1 MLRANATHD
10 CRSYISAILPS
21 HPLTTIGVFGS
32 YNSPADSC
40 VPSLC
45 LRMSLPSQ
53 SHTLSLPDSNMT
65 QDDAMRDDSS
75 ARKYN
80 KTSLQKRTPQDKL
93 AKDAA
98 SSSTATHFVPPGDAG
113 QPYDPVAEYRRGRA
127 LTADNLER
135 IPNADQLAPGIRLP
149 GRVIDS
155 HGADTDMQTSSDADG
170 GAQSLE
176 TGHTSVGAFGEGG
189 ASVPGVPPELDP
201 RTPAFRPHSP
211 GEASVLSVAVQPPAS
226 PKASI
231 LEPSEPPSP
240 FVEITPSRSATSDRY
255 GILASSASATA
266 GSSSY
271 STSARGSSPPLSVG
285 YAPSEAF
292 NSAMR
297 LGPGPSMLGRNVAS
311 VAPSEAGSVSST
323 GTGGGGPGSA
333 GTADDQEV
341 ALRAAY
347 IERQRMRERE
357 LMGGEAG
364 VGGTTIPTFTLPTRG
379 STPLAFAPG
388 LSARLGGVS
397 GTAFDNVSRAGS
409 TAATTGTNSP
419 PLSPTGSE
427 IPDAVASPSR
437 RGSVDSTETL
447 GSMRAPPSVQ
457 GFEPGSG
464 IESRR
469 MSRGGS
475 SVGFDDLA
483 RRGSEGGLITNAMD
497 EDILDAGSVRDEPQP
512 L

>member
-1 MLRANATHD
+1 
-10 CRSYISAILPS
+10 
-21 HPLTTIGVFGS
+21 
-32 YNSPADSC
+32 
-40 VPSLC
+40 
-45 LRMSLPSQ
+45 
-53 SHTLSLPDSNMT
+53 MT
-65 QDDAMRDDSS
+65 QDEPMRDDSS

-80 KTSLQKRTPQDKL
+80 KTSHLHKRSPSGNSYP
-93 AKDAA
+93 ADAA
-98 SSSTATHFVPPGDAG
+98 SSSTGAQFAPPPDAG

-201 RTPAFRPHSP
+201 RTSAFRPQSP
-211 GEASVLSVAVQPPAS
+211 GEASVFSVAVQPPAS
-226 PKASI
+226 PKASM
-231 LEPSEPPSP
+231 LEPSEPTSP
-240 FVEITPSRSATSDRY
+240 FVEATPSRSGTSDRY
-255 GILASSASATA
+255 GMPTSSASATA

-271 STSARGSSPPLSVG
+271 SASARGSSPPLSVG

-364 VGGTTIPTFTLPTRG
+364 VGGTTIPTFTLPARG

-388 LSARLGGVS
+388 LSARLGGAGPGS
-397 GTAFDNVSRAGS
+397 GAFDNVSRAGS

-419 PLSPTGSE
+419 PLSPTGSDVAYP
-427 IPDAVASPSR
+427 IASPSR

-457 GFEPGSG
+457 GFEVGSG

-475 SVGFDDLA
+475 SVGFDESA
-483 RRGSEGGLITNAMD
+483 RRGSEGGLMTSAMD
-497 EDILDAGSVRDEPQP
+497 EDQVGARDDPEV

>member
-1 MLRANATHD
+1 MSHRQ
-10 CRSYISAILPS
+10 PS
-21 HPLTTIGVFGS
+21 E
-32 YNSPADSC
+32 
-40 VPSLC
+40 
-45 LRMSLPSQ
+45 R
-53 SHTLSLPDSNMT
+53 LPDTAMA
-65 QDDAMRDDSS
+65 QDEAMRDDSS

-80 KTSLQKRTPQDKL
+80 KTSHLQKRTPPEGYPVEP
-93 AKDAA
+93 AG
-98 SSSTATHFVPPGDAG
+98 SSSAAQFTSNNADAG

-149 GRVIDS
+149 GRVIDP
-155 HGADTDMQTSSDADG
+155 HGADTDMQTSSDADE

-189 ASVPGVPPELDP
+189 APVPGVPPELDP

-211 GEASVLSVAVQPPAS
+211 GEASVFSVAVQPPAS

-231 LEPSEPPSP
+231 IEPCEPASP
-240 FVEITPSRSATSDRY
+240 YVETTPSRSSTVDRH
-255 GILASSASATA
+255 GVPVSSASATA

-271 STSARGSSPPLSVG
+271 SASARGSSPPLSAG

-292 NSAMR
+292 IAAMR
-297 LGPGPSMLGRNVAS
+297 LGPGPSSLGRNVAS

-323 GTGGGGPGSA
+323 GTGGRGST

-364 VGGTTIPTFTLPTRG
+364 VGGTTIPTFALPARD

-388 LSARLGGVS
+388 LSARLGGGGGS
-397 GTAFDNVSRAGS
+397 SSTAFENGSRAGS
-409 TAATTGTNSP
+409 TAATTGTSTP

-447 GSMRAPPSVQ
+447 GSIRAPSSVQ
-457 GFEPGSG
+457 GFELGSG

-475 SVGFDDLA
+475 SAGFGEGGAGNDYA
-483 RRGSEGGLITNAMD
+483 RRGSEGGIITSAMEED
-497 EDILDAGSVRDEPQP
+497 EQPILPGEPGG

>member
-1 MLRANATHD
+1 MA
-10 CRSYISAILPS
+10 
-21 HPLTTIGVFGS
+21 
-32 YNSPADSC
+32 
-40 VPSLC
+40 
-45 LRMSLPSQ
+45 
-53 SHTLSLPDSNMT
+53 
-65 QDDAMRDDSS
+65 QDEAMRDDSS

-80 KTSLQKRTPQDKL
+80 KTSHLQKRNPQGNYPVDP
-93 AKDAA
+93 AG
-98 SSSTATHFVPPGDAG
+98 SSSAARFNPGSADAG

-149 GRVIDS
+149 GRVIDP
-155 HGADTDMQTSSDADG
+155 HGADTDMQTSSDADE

-189 ASVPGVPPELDP
+189 APVPGVPPELDP

-211 GEASVLSVAVQPPAS
+211 GEASVFSVAVQPPVS

-231 LEPSEPPSP
+231 LEPSEPASP
-240 FVEITPSRSATSDRY
+240 FVETTPSRSSTIDRY
-255 GILASSASATA
+255 GVPASSASATA

-271 STSARGSSPPLSVG
+271 SASARGSSPPLSAG

-292 NSAMR
+292 NAAMR

-323 GTGGGGPGSA
+323 GTGGGGPGST

-364 VGGTTIPTFTLPTRG
+364 VGGTTIPTFALPARG
-379 STPLAFAPG
+379 TTPLPFAPG
-388 LSARLGGVS
+388 LSARLGGGS
-397 GTAFDNVSRAGS
+397 SSAAFDNVSRAGS
-409 TAATTGTNSP
+409 TAATTGTSTP

-447 GSMRAPPSVQ
+447 GSIRAPPSVQ
-457 GFEPGSG
+457 GFELGSG

-475 SVGFDDLA
+475 SAGFGEGAQHDYA
-483 RRGSEGGLITNAMD
+483 RRGSEGGAKGSAMD
-497 EDILDAGSVRDEPQP
+497 EDE
-512 L
+512 

>member
-1 MLRANATHD
+1 
-10 CRSYISAILPS
+10 
-21 HPLTTIGVFGS
+21 
-32 YNSPADSC
+32 
-40 VPSLC
+40 
-45 LRMSLPSQ
+45 MSNQPEQLQASTMSQ
-53 SHTLSLPDSNMT
+53 DES
-65 QDDAMRDDSS
+65 MRDDSS

-80 KTSLQKRTPQDKL
+80 KTSHLQKRTPVEKYPVDPTGT
-93 AKDAA
+93 
-98 SSSTATHFVPPGDAG
+98 SSSAAQFVPPSSDAG

-149 GRVIDS
+149 GRAMDP
-155 HGADTDMQTSSDADG
+155 HHGGADTDMQTSSDADE

-189 ASVPGVPPELDP
+189 APVPGVPPELDP

-211 GEASVLSVAVQPPAS
+211 GEASVFSVAVQPPAS

-231 LEPSEPPSP
+231 LEPSEPASP
-240 FVEITPSRSATSDRY
+240 FVETTPSRSGTGDRY
-255 GILASSASATA
+255 GIPASSASATA

-271 STSARGSSPPLSVG
+271 SASARGSSPPLSAG

-292 NSAMR
+292 NAAMR
-297 LGPGPSMLGRNVAS
+297 LGPGPSMLSRNVAS

-323 GTGGGGPGSA
+323 GTGGGGPGST

-364 VGGTTIPTFTLPTRG
+364 VGGTTIPTFNLPGARG
-379 STPLAFAPG
+379 GPTPLAFAPG
-388 LSARLGGVS
+388 LSARLGSTGNTS
-397 GTAFDNVSRAGS
+397 MAFDNVSRAGS
-409 TAATTGTNSP
+409 TAATTGTSTP

-457 GFEPGSG
+457 GFEVASG

-475 SVGFDDLA
+475 SAGFGADDVYA
-483 RRGSEGGLITNAMD
+483 RRGSEGGLMTSAMD
-497 EDILDAGSVRDEPQP
+497 EDEVRPESEA

>member
-1 MLRANATHD
+1 M
-10 CRSYISAILPS
+10 SAQP
-21 HPLTTIGVFGS
+21 
-32 YNSPADSC
+32 
-40 VPSLC
+40 
-45 LRMSLPSQ
+45 Q
-53 SHTLSLPDSNMT
+53 SETLPDAVMA
-65 QDDAMRDDSS
+65 QDEAMRDDSS

-80 KTSLQKRTPQDKL
+80 KTSHLQKRNDRV
-93 AKDAA
+93 DAA
-98 SSSTATHFVPPGDAG
+98 STSSNTQFVPPGDAG

-127 LTADNLER
+127 LTADNLGR
-135 IPNADQLAPGIRLP
+135 IPDADQLAPGIRLP
-149 GRVIDS
+149 GRVIDP
-155 HGADTDMQTSSDADG
+155 HGADTDMQTSSDADE

-189 ASVPGVPPELDP
+189 APVPGVPPELDP

-211 GEASVLSVAVQPPAS
+211 GEASVFSVAVQPPAS

-231 LEPSEPPSP
+231 LEASEPASP
-240 FVEITPSRSATSDRY
+240 FAVETTPSRSGTADRY
-255 GILASSASATA
+255 GIPTSSASATA

-271 STSARGSSPPLSVG
+271 SASASARGSSPPLSAG

-323 GTGGGGPGSA
+323 GTGGGGPGST

-364 VGGTTIPTFTLPTRG
+364 VGGTTIPTFTLPARG

-388 LSARLGGVS
+388 LSARLGGGS
-397 GTAFDNVSRAGS
+397 GGGSGPGSSVAFDTVSRAGS
-409 TAATTGTNSP
+409 TAATTGTSTP

-427 IPDAVASPSR
+427 IPYAVGSPSR

-447 GSMRAPPSVQ
+447 GSIRAPPSVQ
-457 GFEPGSG
+457 GFELASG

-475 SVGFDDLA
+475 SAGMAEAVPHDAA
-483 RRGSEGGLITNAMD
+483 RRGSQGGLITSAMD
-497 EDILDAGSVRDEPQP
+497 KDDAGHDGERAM
-512 L
+512 

>member
-1 MLRANATHD
+1 M
-10 CRSYISAILPS
+10 SAQPESL
-21 HPLTTIGVFGS
+21 
-32 YNSPADSC
+32 ADSA
-40 VPSLC
+40 
-45 LRMSLPSQ
+45 MSTTDD
-53 SHTLSLPDSNMT
+53 SH
-65 QDDAMRDDSS
+65 RDDSS

-80 KTSLQKRTPQDKL
+80 KTSLQKPYPSGPIPSNATTFTP
-93 AKDAA
+93 
-98 SSSTATHFVPPGDAG
+98 PPTDSAH
-113 QPYDPVAEYRRGRA
+113 PYDPVAEYRRGRA

-149 GRVIDS
+149 GRAMDP
-155 HGADTDMQTSSDADG
+155 HAGADTDMQTSSDADG

-189 ASVPGVPPELDP
+189 APVPGVPPELDP
-201 RTPAFRPHSP
+201 RTSAFRPHSP
-211 GEASVLSVAVQPPAS
+211 GEASVFSVAVQPPAS

-231 LEPSEPPSP
+231 LEPSEPASP
-240 FVEITPSRSATSDRY
+240 FVETTPSRSSTMDRY
-255 GILASSASATA
+255 GAPVSSASATA

-271 STSARGSSPPLSVG
+271 SASARGSSPPLSAG

-292 NSAMR
+292 NAAMR
-297 LGPGPSMLGRNVAS
+297 LGPGPSMLSRNVAS

-323 GTGGGGPGSA
+323 GTGGGGPGST

-364 VGGTTIPTFTLPTRG
+364 VGGATYPSFTLPGARG
-379 STPLAFAPG
+379 ATPLAFAPG
-388 LSARLGGVS
+388 LSARLGS
-397 GTAFDNVSRAGS
+397 GNTAFDNVSRAGS
-409 TAATTGTNSP
+409 TAATTGTSTP

-457 GFEPGSG
+457 GFELGSG

-475 SVGFDDLA
+475 SAGLGERVDGYAGGA
-483 RRGSEGGLITNAMD
+483 RRGSEGAVLGNAMD
-497 EDILDAGSVRDEPQP
+497 EDEIRAESEVM
-512 L
+512 

>member
-1 MLRANATHD
+1 
-10 CRSYISAILPS
+10 
-21 HPLTTIGVFGS
+21 
-32 YNSPADSC
+32 
-40 VPSLC
+40 
-45 LRMSLPSQ
+45 MSLQPSEPVQ
-53 SHTLSLPDSNMT
+53 DSVMA
-65 QDDAMRDDSS
+65 QDESMRDDSS

-80 KTSLQKRTPQDKL
+80 KTSSQKRAAQDNPSL
-93 AKDAA
+93 DAA
-98 SSSTATHFVPPGDAG
+98 GSSSRAQFVPGGDG
-113 QPYDPVAEYRRGRA
+113 GLPYDPVAEYRRGRA
-127 LTADNLER
+127 LTADNLGR
-135 IPNADQLAPGIRLP
+135 IPDADQLAPGIRLP
-149 GRVIDS
+149 GRTIDS
-155 HGADTDMQTSSDADG
+155 HGADTDMQTSSDADE

-189 ASVPGVPPELDP
+189 APVPGVPPELDP

-211 GEASVLSVAVQPPAS
+211 GEASVFSVAVQPPAS

-231 LEPSEPPSP
+231 LEASEPASP
-240 FVEITPSRSATSDRY
+240 FVETTPSRSDRY
-255 GILASSASATA
+255 GIPASSASATA

-271 STSARGSSPPLSVG
+271 SHSARGSSPPLSAG
-285 YAPSEAF
+285 YAPSEAL
-292 NSAMR
+292 NAALR
-297 LGPGPSMLGRNVAS
+297 LGPGPGPSMLGRNVAS
-311 VAPSEAGSVSST
+311 VAPSEAGSVSSS
-323 GTGGGGPGSA
+323 GTGGGGPGST

-364 VGGTTIPTFTLPTRG
+364 VGGTTIPTFPLSARG
-379 STPLAFAPG
+379 TTPLAFAPG
-388 LSARLGGVS
+388 LSARLGGGS
-397 GTAFDNVSRAGS
+397 GNTPFDNVSRAGS
-409 TAATTGTNSP
+409 TAATTGTSTP

-447 GSMRAPPSVQ
+447 GSIRAPPSVQ

-475 SVGFDDLA
+475 SAGYGDATQHDYG
-483 RRGSEGGLITNAMD
+483 RRGSEGGLINTAMEED
-497 EDILDAGSVRDEPQP
+497 EQMGNEVRREPEA

>member
-1 MLRANATHD
+1 MQDT
-10 CRSYISAILPS
+10 Y
-21 HPLTTIGVFGS
+21 
-32 YNSPADSC
+32 PAD
-40 VPSLC
+40 P
-45 LRMSLPSQ
+45 
-53 SHTLSLPDSNMT
+53 
-65 QDDAMRDDSS
+65 
-75 ARKYN
+75 
-80 KTSLQKRTPQDKL
+80 
-93 AKDAA
+93 AA
-98 SSSTATHFVPPGDAG
+98 SSSAAAQFVPPGDVG

-135 IPNADQLAPGIRLP
+135 IPDAEQLAPGIRLP
-149 GRVIDS
+149 GRAMHP
-155 HGADTDMQTSSDADG
+155 HGADTDMQTSSDADE

-189 ASVPGVPPELDP
+189 APVPGVPPELDP
-201 RTPAFRPHSP
+201 RTSAFRPHSP
-211 GEASVLSVAVQPPAS
+211 GEASVFSVAVQPPAS

-231 LEPSEPPSP
+231 LEPSEPASP
-240 FVEITPSRSATSDRY
+240 FVETTPSRSNTGDRY
-255 GILASSASATA
+255 GIPASSASATA

-271 STSARGSSPPLSVG
+271 SASARGSSPPLSVG

-292 NSAMR
+292 NAAMR

-323 GTGGGGPGSA
+323 GTGGGGPGST

-364 VGGTTIPTFTLPTRG
+364 VGGATLPTFTLPGVARG

-388 LSARLGGVS
+388 LSARLGG
-397 GTAFDNVSRAGS
+397 GTGSSSTFDNVSRAGS

-419 PLSPTGSE
+419 PLSPTGSSE

-447 GSMRAPPSVQ
+447 GSIRAPPSVQ
-457 GFEPGSG
+457 GFELGSG

-475 SVGFDDLA
+475 SAGFGADDVAA
-483 RRGSEGGLITNAMD
+483 RRGSEGGLITSAMD
-497 EDILDAGSVRDEPQP
+497 EDEPCATE
-512 L
+512 

>member
-1 MLRANATHD
+1 
-10 CRSYISAILPS
+10 
-21 HPLTTIGVFGS
+21 
-32 YNSPADSC
+32 
-40 VPSLC
+40 
-45 LRMSLPSQ
+45 MSLQRPSD
-53 SHTLSLPDSNMT
+53 TLPDSVMA
-65 QDDAMRDDSS
+65 QDESMRDDSS

-80 KTSLQKRTPQDKL
+80 KTSHLQQRPSQLNQIDE
-93 AKDAA
+93 AA
-98 SSSTATHFVPPGDAG
+98 GSSSAARFIPAGDAG

-149 GRVIDS
+149 GRHIDP
-155 HGADTDMQTSSDADG
+155 HAADTDMQTSSDADG

-189 ASVPGVPPELDP
+189 APVPGVPPELDP

-211 GEASVLSVAVQPPAS
+211 GEASVFSVAVQPPAS

-231 LEPSEPPSP
+231 LEPSEPVSP
-240 FVEITPSRSATSDRY
+240 FVEPPTSRSGASDHH
-255 GILASSASATA
+255 GIPASSASATA
-266 GSSSY
+266 GSSAY
-271 STSARGSSPPLSVG
+271 SASARGSSPPLSAG

-323 GTGGGGPGSA
+323 GTGGGGPGST

-364 VGGTTIPTFTLPTRG
+364 VGGTTIPSFALPARG

-388 LSARLGGVS
+388 LSARLGS
-397 GTAFDNVSRAGS
+397 NTAFDNVSRAGS
-409 TAATTGTNSP
+409 TAATTGTSTP
-419 PLSPTGSE
+419 PLSPTGSD
-427 IPDAVASPSR
+427 IPYAVGSPSR

-457 GFEPGSG
+457 GFELGSG

-475 SVGFDDLA
+475 SVGGDA
-483 RRGSEGGLITNAMD
+483 HEGGRRMSEGGAMD
-497 EDILDAGSVRDEPQP
+497 EDLDASRAREDEMM
-512 L
+512 

>member
-1 MLRANATHD
+1 MIATD
-10 CRSYISAILPS
+10 ES
-21 HPLTTIGVFGS
+21 
-32 YNSPADSC
+32 
-40 VPSLC
+40 
-45 LRMSLPSQ
+45 
-53 SHTLSLPDSNMT
+53 
-65 QDDAMRDDSS
+65 MRDDSS

-80 KTSLQKRTPQDKL
+80 KTSHLQRANYPID
-93 AKDAA
+93 AAA
-98 SSSTATHFVPPGDAG
+98 SSSSVQFSLPTNDTS

-149 GRVIDS
+149 GRTIDPHTHATS
-155 HGADTDMQTSSDADG
+155 TDMQTSSDADE

-189 ASVPGVPPELDP
+189 APVPGVPPELDP

-211 GEASVLSVAVQPPAS
+211 GEASVFSVAVQPPAS

-231 LEPSEPPSP
+231 LEASEPASP
-240 FVEITPSRSATSDRY
+240 YVETTPSRTNTGGY
-255 GILASSASATA
+255 GVPASNASATA

-271 STSARGSSPPLSVG
+271 AGSARGSSPPLSAG

-292 NSAMR
+292 NAALR

-323 GTGGGGPGSA
+323 GTGGGPAST

-388 LSARLGGVS
+388 VSARLGGSSAV
-397 GTAFDNVSRAGS
+397 FDNVSRAGS

-419 PLSPTGSE
+419 PLSPSGSE

-457 GFEPGSG
+457 GFELAASSGAG

-475 SVGFDDLA
+475 SAGFAEDLAA
-483 RRGSEGGLITNAMD
+483 RRGSEAGLFSSSAM
-497 EDILDAGSVRDEPQP
+497 EVDEPGSGESETY
-512 L
+512 

>member
-1 MLRANATHD
+1 
-10 CRSYISAILPS
+10 
-21 HPLTTIGVFGS
+21 
-32 YNSPADSC
+32 
-40 VPSLC
+40 
-45 LRMSLPSQ
+45 MSLQQQ
-53 SHTLSLPDSNMT
+53 SETLPDSVMAH
-65 QDDAMRDDSS
+65 DEAMRDDSS

-80 KTSLQKRTPQDKL
+80 KTSHLQKRNDN
-93 AKDAA
+93 ADA
-98 SSSTATHFVPPGDAG
+98 SSSSTNTQFVPPSDAG

-127 LTADNLER
+127 LTADNLGR
-135 IPNADQLAPGIRLP
+135 IPDADQLAPGIRLP
-149 GRVIDS
+149 GRVIDP
-155 HGADTDMQTSSDADG
+155 HGADTDMQTSSDADE

-189 ASVPGVPPELDP
+189 APVPGVPPELDP

-211 GEASVLSVAVQPPAS
+211 GEASVFSVAVQPPAS

-231 LEPSEPPSP
+231 LEASEPASP
-240 FVEITPSRSATSDRY
+240 FVEATPSRSGTADRY
-255 GILASSASATA
+255 GIPTSSASATA

-271 STSARGSSPPLSVG
+271 SASARGSSPPLSVG

-292 NSAMR
+292 NTAMR

-364 VGGTTIPTFTLPTRG
+364 VGGTTIPTFTLPARG

-388 LSARLGGVS
+388 LSARLGGGGS
-397 GTAFDNVSRAGS
+397 GSSAAFDTVSRAGS
-409 TAATTGTNSP
+409 TAATTGTSTP

-427 IPDAVASPSR
+427 IPYAVGSPSR

-457 GFEPGSG
+457 GFELPSG

-475 SVGFDDLA
+475 SAGFGEAAPADVV
-483 RRGSEGGLITNAMD
+483 RRGSEGGLITSAMD
-497 EDILDAGSVRDEPQP
+497 EDNADYERPEAP
-512 L
+512 

>member
-1 MLRANATHD
+1 MSAPTPQPIQDSAMATD
-10 CRSYISAILPS
+10 ES
-21 HPLTTIGVFGS
+21 
-32 YNSPADSC
+32 
-40 VPSLC
+40 
-45 LRMSLPSQ
+45 
-53 SHTLSLPDSNMT
+53 
-65 QDDAMRDDSS
+65 MRDDSS

-80 KTSLQKRTPQDKL
+80 KTSHLQKRSQQEAYAVDP
-93 AKDAA
+93 AA
-98 SSSTATHFVPPGDAG
+98 SASAAQIAASVEAG

-149 GRVIDS
+149 GRVIDP
-155 HGADTDMQTSSDADG
+155 HGADTDMQTSSDADE

-189 ASVPGVPPELDP
+189 APVPGVPPELDP
-201 RTPAFRPHSP
+201 RTPSFRPHSP
-211 GEASVLSVAVQPPAS
+211 GEASVFSVAVQPPAS

-231 LEPSEPPSP
+231 LEASEPASP
-240 FVEITPSRSATSDRY
+240 FVESTPSRSATDRY
-255 GILASSASATA
+255 GVPVSSASATA

-271 STSARGSSPPLSVG
+271 SVSARGSSPPLSAG
-285 YAPSEAF
+285 YSASEAF

-323 GTGGGGPGSA
+323 GTGGGPGSA

-364 VGGTTIPTFTLPTRG
+364 VGGTTIPTFALPARG
-379 STPLAFAPG
+379 TTPLAFAPG
-388 LSARLGGVS
+388 LSARLGGGATGS
-397 GTAFDNVSRAGS
+397 PAFDNVSRAGS
-409 TAATTGTNSP
+409 TAATTGTSTP

-427 IPDAVASPSR
+427 IPYAVASPSR

-457 GFEPGSG
+457 GFELGSG

-475 SVGFDDLA
+475 SAGFADAAYDTG
-483 RRGSEGGLITNAMD
+483 RRGSEGAFISNAMD
-497 EDILDAGSVRDEPQP
+497 EDVQESAPAPSLHTEPEA

>member
-1 MLRANATHD
+1 MSHQ
-10 CRSYISAILPS
+10 PS
-21 HPLTTIGVFGS
+21 E
-32 YNSPADSC
+32 A
-40 VPSLC
+40 
-45 LRMSLPSQ
+45 
-53 SHTLSLPDSNMT
+53 LPDSVMA
-65 QDDAMRDDSS
+65 QDEAMRDDSS

-80 KTSLQKRTPQDKL
+80 KTSHLQKRKPQDNYTN
-93 AKDAA
+93 DAEG
-98 SSSTATHFVPPGDAG
+98 SSSVARFVPSNADAG

-149 GRVIDS
+149 GRQIDS
-155 HGADTDMQTSSDADG
+155 HGADTDMQTSSDADE

-189 ASVPGVPPELDP
+189 APVPGVPPELDP
-201 RTPAFRPHSP
+201 RTPAFRLHSP
-211 GEASVLSVAVQPPAS
+211 GEASVFSVAVQPPAS

-231 LEPSEPPSP
+231 LEPSEPASP
-240 FVEITPSRSATSDRY
+240 FVETTPSRSSTIDRY
-255 GILASSASATA
+255 GVPASSASATA

-271 STSARGSSPPLSVG
+271 SASARGSSPPLSAG

-292 NSAMR
+292 NAAMR

-323 GTGGGGPGSA
+323 GTGGGGPGSS

-364 VGGTTIPTFTLPTRG
+364 VGGTTIPTFTLPARG
-379 STPLAFAPG
+379 TTPLAFAPG
-388 LSARLGGVS
+388 LSARLGGGSS

-409 TAATTGTNSP
+409 TAATTGTSTP

-447 GSMRAPPSVQ
+447 GSIRAPPSVQ
-457 GFEPGSG
+457 GFELGSG

-475 SVGFDDLA
+475 SAGFGEGGQGHDYA
-483 RRGSEGGLITNAMD
+483 WRGSEGGVRSSAMD
-497 EDILDAGSVRDEPQP
+497 EDEQPVMRGEPEA

>member
-1 MLRANATHD
+1 MSAPQSETLQDSAMATD
-10 CRSYISAILPS
+10 E
-21 HPLTTIGVFGS
+21 
-32 YNSPADSC
+32 
-40 VPSLC
+40 
-45 LRMSLPSQ
+45 
-53 SHTLSLPDSNMT
+53 
-65 QDDAMRDDSS
+65 AMRDDSS

-80 KTSLQKRTPQDKL
+80 KTSLQKRTYQDGYPV
-93 AKDAA
+93 DAA
-98 SSSTATHFVPPGDAG
+98 GSTSAQQFPPPADAG

-149 GRVIDS
+149 GRVIDP
-155 HGADTDMQTSSDADG
+155 HGASTDMQTSSDADG

-189 ASVPGVPPELDP
+189 APVPGVPPELDP
-201 RTPAFRPHSP
+201 RMPAFRPHSP
-211 GEASVLSVAVQPPAS
+211 GEASVFSVAVQPPAS

-231 LEPSEPPSP
+231 LEPSEPASP
-240 FVEITPSRSATSDRY
+240 YVEITPSRSGADRY
-255 GILASSASATA
+255 GVPASSASATA

-271 STSARGSSPPLSVG
+271 SASARGSSPPLSAG

-292 NSAMR
+292 NAAMR

-323 GTGGGGPGSA
+323 GTGGGGPGST

-364 VGGTTIPTFTLPTRG
+364 VGGTTIPSFTLPTRG
-379 STPLAFAPG
+379 TTPLAFAPG
-388 LSARLGGVS
+388 LSARLGS
-397 GTAFDNVSRAGS
+397 NSQAFDNVSRAGS

-419 PLSPTGSE
+419 PLSPTGSDL
-427 IPDAVASPSR
+427 PDAVASPSR
-437 RGSVDSTETL
+437 RGSMDSTETV

-457 GFEPGSG
+457 GFEVGSG

-475 SVGFDDLA
+475 SVGFGDGEKQDYV
-483 RRGSEGGLITNAMD
+483 RRGSEGGSLITSAMD
-497 EDILDAGSVRDEPQP
+497 EDEQRQP
-512 L
+512 EAL

>member
-1 MLRANATHD
+1 MSMSQQPD
-10 CRSYISAILPS
+10 
-21 HPLTTIGVFGS
+21 PLQ
-32 YNSPADSC
+32 DS
-40 VPSLC
+40 V
-45 LRMSLPSQ
+45 
-53 SHTLSLPDSNMT
+53 MT
-65 QDDAMRDDSS
+65 QDESMRDDSS

-80 KTSLQKRTPQDKL
+80 KTSHLQKRMPHDHYPAADL
-93 AKDAA
+93 AGSSSAAQFDPPAADAA
-98 SSSTATHFVPPGDAG
+98 

-149 GRVIDS
+149 GRAMHS
-155 HGADTDMQTSSDADG
+155 LGADTDLQTSSDAG
-170 GAQSLE
+170 EGAHSLE

-189 ASVPGVPPELDP
+189 APVPGVPPELDP

-211 GEASVLSVAVQPPAS
+211 GEASVFSVAVQPPAS

-231 LEPSEPPSP
+231 LEPSEPASP
-240 FVEITPSRSATSDRY
+240 FVESTPSRSNTGDRY
-255 GILASSASATA
+255 GIPASSASATA
-266 GSSSY
+266 GSSAY
-271 STSARGSSPPLSVG
+271 SASARGSSPPLSAG

-297 LGPGPSMLGRNVAS
+297 LGPGPSMLSRNVAS

-323 GTGGGGPGSA
+323 GTGGGPGST

-364 VGGTTIPTFTLPTRG
+364 VGGTTIPTFTLPGARG
-379 STPLAFAPG
+379 ATPLAFAPG
-388 LSARLGGVS
+388 LSARLGS
-397 GTAFDNVSRAGS
+397 GTTNTFDNVSRAGS
-409 TAATTGTNSP
+409 TAATTGTSTP

-427 IPDAVASPSR
+427 IQIPDAVASPSR

-457 GFEPGSG
+457 GFELGSG

-475 SVGFDDLA
+475 SAGFGADEAYA
-483 RRGSEGGLITNAMD
+483 RRGSEGGLVSNAMD
-497 EDILDAGSVRDEPQP
+497 EDEPRRDGE